1 MRGEHVSSDEQVP
14 SGVDPS
20 VPSVARM
27 YDYYLGGK
35 DNYLADR
42 EAADRVIAISREVGN
57 DVRLA
62 ARANRAFL
70 GRAVKML
77 AELGIRQFLDVG
89 TGLPTQENV
98 HQVVLRSAPDAQIV
112 YVDSDPIVLVH
123 ARALLADNAQTT
135 VLEGDL
141 RDPDALLADPALR
154 ARIDF
159 GRPVAL
165 ILCAIVQFISDDAE
179 AARIVGRLCES
190 LPSGSHLVISHVF
203 PGEGHDDELAE
214 VDGVYSRTSA
224 GNFTLRSRA
233 QIGALF
239 AGTELLPPGLA
250 PVEDWR
256 PDGGGDFDFGR
267 ATYLGGVGRVP

>member
-1 MRGEHVSSDEQVP
+1 MSSDEQVP
-14 SGVDPS
+14 SGIDPS

-35 DNYLADR
+35 DNYLSDR
-42 EAADRVIAISREVGN
+42 EAADKVIAISREVGN

-70 GRAVKML
+70 GRAVGML
-77 AELGIRQFLDVG
+77 TGLGIRQFVDIG

-98 HQVVLRSAPDAQIV
+98 HQVVLRDAPDAQIA
-112 YVDSDPIVLVH
+112 YVDNDPIVLVH
-123 ARALLADNAQTT
+123 ARALLADNPQTV

-141 RDPDALLADPALR
+141 RDPEALLADPVLR

-159 GRPVAL
+159 DQPVAL
-165 ILCAIVQFISDDAE
+165 IMCAILQFVSDDAE
-179 AARIVGRLCES
+179 AVRIAGRLCTS
-190 LPSGSHLVISHVF
+190 LAPGSHLVISHVF

-214 VDGVYSRTSA
+214 VDGVYSRTTA

-239 AGTELLPPGLA
+239 AGADLLPPGLA

-256 PDGGGDFDFGR
+256 PDGGGDHDFSR
-267 ATYLGGVGRVP
+267 ATYLGGVARIS

>member
-1 MRGEHVSSDEQVP
+1 MSSDERVP
-14 SGVDPS
+14 AGVDPS

-42 EAADRVIAISREVGN
+42 EAADRVITISREVGN

-70 GRAVKML
+70 GRAVGML
-77 AELGIRQFLDVG
+77 AELGIRQFLDIG

-123 ARALLADNAQTT
+123 ARALLADNPQTT

-154 ARIDF
+154 TRIDF
-159 GRPVAL
+159 DQPVAL

-179 AARIVGRLCES
+179 AARIVGRLCEG

-203 PGEGHDDELAE
+203 PGEGHDEELAE
-214 VDGVYSRTSA
+214 VDGVYSRTTA

-233 QIGALF
+233 QIGSLF
-239 AGTELLPPGLA
+239 AGTEMLPPGLT

-256 PDGGGDFDFGR
+256 PGGGGDFDFAR
-267 ATYLGGVGRVP
+267 PTYLGAVGRVP

>member
-1 MRGEHVSSDEQVP
+1 MIESETSASAIDTERPH
-14 SGVDPS
+14 
-20 VPSVARM
+20 VARVWN
-27 YDYYLGGK
+27 YFLGGK
-35 DNYLADR
+35 DHYEVDRRAGDETMQKLPEVVALAR
-42 EAADRVIAISREVGN
+42 QS
-57 DVRLA
+57 
-62 ARANRAFL
+62 RAFL
-70 GRAVKML
+70 VRAVSYL
-77 AELGIRQFLDVG
+77 AGEAGVGQFLDIG

-98 HQVVLRSAPDAQIV
+98 HQVVLRSAPDAQVV
-112 YVDSDPIVLVH
+112 YVDNDPIVLVH
-123 ARALLADNAQTT
+123 ARALLADNPQTL

-159 GRPVAL
+159 DQPVVL
-165 ILCAIVQFISDDAE
+165 ILCAILQFISDDAE
-179 AARIVGRLCES
+179 AQRLVGRLCES

-233 QIGALF
+233 QITSLF
-239 AGTELLPPGLA
+239 AGAELLPPGLA

-256 PDGGGDFDFGR
+256 PGGTESFEFTR
-267 ATYLGGVGRVP
+267 ATYLGAVARIP

>member
-1 MRGEHVSSDEQVP
+1 VRGEHVSSDEQVP

>member
-1 MRGEHVSSDEQVP
+1 MSTDEQVP
-14 SGVDPS
+14 SGIDPS

-35 DNYLADR
+35 DNFLADR
-42 EAADRVIAISREVGN
+42 EAADKVIAISREVGN

-62 ARANRAFL
+62 ARANRGFL
-70 GRAVKML
+70 GRAM
-77 AELGIRQFLDVG
+77 EMMTGLGMRQYLDIG

-98 HQVVLRSAPDAQIV
+98 HQVVLRSAPDAQVV
-112 YVDSDPIVLVH
+112 YVDNDPIVLVH
-123 ARALLADNAQTT
+123 ARALLADNPQTL

-159 GRPVAL
+159 GQPVVL
-165 ILCAIVQFISDDAE
+165 ILCAILQFISDDAE
-179 AARIVGRLCES
+179 AQRIVGRLCES

-233 QIGALF
+233 QITSLF
-239 AGTELLPPGLA
+239 AGAELLPPGLA
-250 PVEDWR
+250 PVEDWK
-256 PDGGGDFDFGR
+256 PGATGSFDFTR
-267 ATYLGGVGRVP
+267 ATYLGGVARVR